1 MRRKNISY
9 LIVAPENEFSGS
21 NMMGLIWREKV
32 GDERDTDSKTG
43 SVEEKKVSGENEVDW
58 HVQSFIN
65 DE

>member
-1 MRRKNISY
+1 
-9 LIVAPENEFSGS
+9 
-21 NMMGLIWREKV
+21 MGLIWREKV